1 MDIVAK
7 HIKPDQYGVR
17 IAKLDEKMYR
27 KLLWNHKPI
36 TDFWRVGR
44 GYAKKLKEYGMY
56 TMGDVAR
63 CSIGKQEDF
72 HNEELLYRLFGI
84 NAELLIDHAWGWEPC
99 TMADIKQYKPTSNS
113 IGSGQVLHCPYDFE
127 KGRLIVREM
136 TDLLALD
143 LVDKGLVTDQ
153 IVLTIG
159 YDIENLQSNVKSRY
173 TGEITTDHYGRR
185 VPKHAHGTV
194 NLSVQTSSARRIME
208 AVLKL
213 YD

>member
-1 MDIVAK
+1 
-7 HIKPDQYGVR
+7 
-17 IAKLDEKMYR
+17 
-27 KLLWNHKPI
+27 
-36 TDFWRVGR
+36 
-44 GYAKKLKEYGMY
+44 
-56 TMGDVAR
+56 MGDVAR

-72 HNEELLYRLFGI
+72 PNEELLYRLFGI

-153 IVLTIG
+153 VVLTIG

-173 TGEITTDHYGRR
+173 TGETQRT
-185 VPKHAHGTV
+185 
-194 NLSVQTSSARRIME
+194 IME
-208 AVLKL
+208 GVCRSMHMEQSI
-213 YD
+213 